1 MLIYVGLLFKI
12 LGIFRN
18 SSVIIFGHVDFLHSL
33 QNASAFVGFSALSL
47 VWTSVVMMLF
57 FSLAIFFFTIWF
69 IINQHLI
76 EALLKPAVFVG
87 LPDILF
93 MRQCDS
99 LDKQM
104 SFTPIIIAQVLLV
117 FKILKDFRIGRL
129 NDSILMEDHRC
140 MILSLS
146 VLLNQSL

>member
-1 MLIYVGLLFKI
+1 VLIYVGLFFRI

-18 SSVIIFGHVDFLHSL
+18 SPVIIFGHVDFLHNL

-47 VWTSVVMMLF
+47 VWTTVVMMLF
-57 FSLAIFFFTIWF
+57 FSFAFFIFTKWF
-69 IINQHLI
+69 IINHNLI
-76 EALLKPAVFVG
+76 EALLKPAVIGG

-104 SFTPIIIAQVLLV
+104 SFTSIIIAQILLV
-117 FKILKDFRIGRL
+117 LKILKDFRIGCL

-146 VLLNQSL
+146 VLLNKSL